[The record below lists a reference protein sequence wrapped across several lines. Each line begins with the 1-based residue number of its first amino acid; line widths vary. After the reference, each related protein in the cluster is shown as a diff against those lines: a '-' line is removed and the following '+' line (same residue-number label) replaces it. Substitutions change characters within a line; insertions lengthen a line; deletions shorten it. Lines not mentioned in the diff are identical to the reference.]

1 MFTFNACFFL
11 HIFFSVQYE
20 MILIII
26 MNKYMYNIKLLA
38 AFFMLFSLS

>member
-1 MFTFNACFFL
+1 MFFY
-11 HIFFSVQYE
+11 VQNS

-38 AFFMLFSLS
+38 VFFILFSLL

>member
-1 MFTFNACFFL
+1 MFFYVR
-11 HIFFSVQYE
+11 S

-38 AFFMLFSLS
+38 VFCILFSLL

>member
-1 MFTFNACFFL
+1 MFFYVR
-11 HIFFSVQYE
+11 S

-38 AFFMLFSLS
+38 VFFILFSLL